1 MSIRSLVIFI
11 VLVASSV
18 VLAADDN
25 WPQFRGPAA
34 SGISPTAGPVEWD
47 VKTSKN
53 VRWKTAVPGLGH
65 ASPVVWGDRIFL
77 TTAVPVEGG
86 DESLKTGLYGDI
98 GSVNDAAAYR
108 WLVLCFDK
116 STGKQLWE
124 R

>member
-11 VLVASSV
+11 VLVASAV
-18 VLAADDN
+18 APAVAIAADEN

-34 SGISPTAGPVEWD
+34 SGISPTAGPLEWD
-47 VKTSKN
+47 VKTPKN

-65 ASPVVWGDRIFL
+65 SSPVVWGDRIFL

-98 GSVNDAAAYR
+98 
-108 WLVLCFDK
+108 
-116 STGKQLWE
+116 
-124 R
+124 